1 MGINRNGNAS
11 EFGWQFQVESGIIAA
26 LKDINKIKN
35 INIEGPLQDVQLR
48 LNDGSEILIQAKSYA
63 GVPIVESTKTGWS
76 DKLTSA
82 MIGLFEDYIQ
92 DKNNTL
98 KYYIN
103 FPYPLGKEKG
113 GKGNFRLNKF
123 GEFYGDELTTS
134 QKKIIRDKITSFVN
148 KESNKLKGQPKTTLT
163 VKNVDTYVDDFINKV
178 SIRYCDFQ
186 NFRDDPIK
194 YSNLDTI
201 IKDFLEKN
209 SINVSISRLRDYWTT
224 KSFSNGSKKYYM
236 DRNNFLFGIIII
248 KSSFDSEDLMGH
260 KLNISQRN
268 KLYDRFKMAVE
279 SAFALEDF
287 NRELLADLYKFE
299 NIESLDKYQ
308 YFEDNATKFINKFYK
323 KYVKYFDLENIT
335 EKEKVELTKYA
346 LEHFL
351 LEEDNINYILEGP
364 LKDAN

>member
-63 GVPIVESTKTGWS
+63 GVPIVESTKIGWS

-178 SIRYCDFQ
+178 SADCKI
-186 NFRDDPIK
+186 
-194 YSNLDTI
+194 
-201 IKDFLEKN
+201 
-209 SINVSISRLRDYWTT
+209 
-224 KSFSNGSKKYYM
+224 
-236 DRNNFLFGIIII
+236 
-248 KSSFDSEDLMGH
+248 
-260 KLNISQRN
+260 KLN
-268 KLYDRFKMAVE
+268 
-279 SAFALEDF
+279 
-287 NRELLADLYKFE
+287 
-299 NIESLDKYQ
+299 
-308 YFEDNATKFINKFYK
+308 T
-323 KYVKYFDLENIT
+323 
-335 EKEKVELTKYA
+335 
-346 LEHFL
+346 
-351 LEEDNINYILEGP
+351 
-364 LKDAN
+364 